1 VRGSP
6 RSLIDLDALLSGQV
20 EALPGEAPLFLGCAA
35 DMVAQVSSLWTP
47 DGEHRL
53 PDDDDRAVGPVG
65 DDDEFDAAA
74 EAELRAEL
82 DEARRR
88 LADVPAAQVVANH
101 AMGLFELAAIH
112 LSQQPPDLAEAALAI
127 DAMAAVVDAVGDRLA
142 PNGAVLRDALAQIRL
157 AFVQLKQQE
166 TA

>member
-1 VRGSP
+1 MG
-6 RSLIDLDALLSGQV
+6 
-20 EALPGEAPLFLGCAA
+20 ALPEEAPLFLGCAA

-53 PDDDDRAVGPVG
+53 PDDHDGGVPPA
-65 DDDEFDAAA
+65 DDDEQFDPAT

-127 DAMAAVVDAVGDRLA
+127 DAMATVIETLGDRLE
-142 PNGAVLRDALAQIRL
+142 PNAAVLRDALAQIRL
-157 AFVQLKQQE
+157 AFVQLKQQ
-166 TA
+166 TAP

>member
-1 VRGSP
+1 VG
-6 RSLIDLDALLSGQV
+6 
-20 EALPGEAPLFLGCAA
+20 ALPEEAPLFLGCAA

-53 PDDDDRAVGPVG
+53 PDDPAGGGAPVDG
-65 DDDEFDAAA
+65 ADDEDFDEETEAA
-74 EAELRAEL
+74 LRAEL

-101 AMGLFELAAIH
+101 AMGLFELGAIH

-127 DAMAAVVDAVGDRLA
+127 DAMAAVIDAVGERLE
-142 PNGAVLRDALAQIRL
+142 PNAGVLRDALAQIRL
-157 AFVQLKQQE
+157 AFVQLKQQDS
-166 TA
+166 AS

>member
-1 VRGSP
+1 MG
-6 RSLIDLDALLSGQV
+6 
-20 EALPGEAPLFLGCAA
+20 ALPEEAPLFLGCAA

-53 PDDDDRAVGPVG
+53 PDDHDAGAPPV
-65 DDDEFDAAA
+65 DDDEQFDPAT

-127 DAMAAVVDAVGDRLA
+127 DAMAAVIETLGDRLE
-142 PNGAVLRDALAQIRL
+142 PNAAVLRDALAQIRL
-157 AFVQLKQQE
+157 AFVQLKQQ
-166 TA
+166 TAP